1 MNNDEITML
10 DSVEDRIGQTVSP
23 GDIVLYP
30 KMVGQSPIMTLAVV
44 LNIKKKVDRSGTD
57 QIIIRIKV
65 INDNHWGL
73 KDKYPEARVVIDT
86 YEAFLT
92 RHSDNLVKISK
103 TYLTKL
109 EYDVLVNDKII
120 PVYNDLRTDD
130 SYDKSD
136 IIKITGTWIWG
147 D

>member
-10 DSVEDRIGQTVSP
+10 DSVKDRIGQTVSP

-30 KMVGQSPIMTLAVV
+30 KMNGQSPMMTLAMV
-44 LNIKKKVDRSGTD
+44 LNIKKKTD
-57 QIIIRIKV
+57 WRGDDKIIIRIKV
-65 INDNHWGL
+65 IDETHWEL
-73 KDKYPEARVVIDT
+73 RDKYPAARVVIGT
-86 YEAFLT
+86 YEASLT

>member
-1 MNNDEITML
+1 MNTKPTILESIK
-10 DSVEDRIGQTVSP
+10 DRIGQEVKA

-30 KMVGQSPIMTLAVV
+30 KMNGQSPMMTLAMV
-44 LNIKKKVDRSGTD
+44 LNIKKKTD
-57 QIIIRIKV
+57 WRGDDKIIIRIKV
-65 INDNHWGL
+65 IDETHWGL
-73 KDKYPEARVVIDT
+73 RDKYPAARVVIGT
-86 YEAFLT
+86 YETSLT

-109 EYDVLVNDKII
+109 EYDVLVDDKII

-136 IIKITGTWIWG
+136 IIKITGTWMWG
-147 D
+147 K